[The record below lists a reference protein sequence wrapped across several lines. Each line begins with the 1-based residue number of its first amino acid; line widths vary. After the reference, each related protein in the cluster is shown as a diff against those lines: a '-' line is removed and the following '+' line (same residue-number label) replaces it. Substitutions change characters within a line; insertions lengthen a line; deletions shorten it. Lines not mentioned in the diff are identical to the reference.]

1 MLVPYVPL
9 PRAAFSLST
18 SEVGEWMS
26 TAYGTNVNIAT
37 VWHRKMQGALIR
49 CTFVLQL
56 RGHERVQ
63 TKELSQGGTTH
74 RFNRLAWQRVF
85 PQMFCA
91 RAGELVCSVAGKVS
105 NTAQALLC
113 CCVVRLTHQLSTSR
127 VRDVLVRNVYVGIVG
142 PNLRIGYTVS
152 EETYTTKHN

>member
-1 MLVPYVPL
+1 MSVPNVPL
-9 PRAAFSLST
+9 PGAAFSLST
-18 SEVGEWMS
+18 FEVGNWMS
-26 TAYGTNVNIAT
+26 TAYGTYVNIAT

-49 CTFVLQL
+49 CTCMLQL
-56 RGHERVQ
+56 TGHQRVQ
-63 TKELSQGGTTH
+63 TKELSLSGSTH